1 MANYNVEWITS
12 ERGKSKLI
20 IDNYLFESNGK
31 GKIPGTRYWTCATS
45 SCPISAKTIGNNV
58 IDVQVPVNGDHGHF
72 NDITTIAS
80 FKLKVKNLVL
90 PILCVLYNVTLIDC
104 LDQSP
109 I

>member
-1 MANYNVEWITS
+1 MANHNEEWITS

-31 GKIPGTRYWTCATS
+31 GKIPGSRYWTCATS

-58 IDVQVPVNGDHGHF
+58 IDVGGPVNGDHGHV

-80 FKLKVKNLVL
+80 LKLKVKKLVL
-90 PILCVLYNVTLIDC
+90 AIFCML
-104 LDQSP
+104 
-109 I
+109 